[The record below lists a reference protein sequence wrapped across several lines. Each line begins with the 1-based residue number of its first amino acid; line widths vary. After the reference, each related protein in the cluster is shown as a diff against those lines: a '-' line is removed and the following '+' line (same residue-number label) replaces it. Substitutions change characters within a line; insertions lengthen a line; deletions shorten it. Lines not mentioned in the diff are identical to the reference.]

1 MPVVVV
7 VVDRAGI
14 VLEVSDHAAAVS
26 QNPRATIVGEPITK
40 FAAAAGATLEELT
53 TIRSSIADGTAG
65 SYTARRVLSGG
76 EEMSLSVVI
85 VPNAGPDGTV
95 TTLTMFAASSAIVS
109 GDRDARSQLLMD
121 ASRLLVGNLD
131 LDRTLASVVD
141 LLVPEWTDAC
151 ALLLLDERGAH
162 RLAAF
167 RHADPEL
174 EPSSRALFPTGELP
188 TRGGLLERVTHSG
201 EPLLIEEFT
210 LDHLAGVDPAF
221 VEAVAQLDHRS
232 MLIHPLTARG
242 GTIGA
247 LIATT
252 TRRSGRT
259 LTPDLAGLV
268 GTVSERAAQAIE
280 NARLVEELRGA
291 ESRFRAAFDHA
302 PIGIALMR
310 LDAQGK
316 ARYTTVNPAMST
328 IFGYEHDELV
338 GEPAASFTHPED
350 REEEARRWAWLVG
363 GDVGEVTSEKRHIR
377 PDGEVRWVRVQAAPV
392 EDEVFVAQYQDVTEQ
407 RRFQDQLEHLAS
419 HDALTGLFNRRR
431 FEEDLEQTLALVRR
445 HGDGAAVITLDIDNF
460 KHVNDTYG
468 HAIGDEL
475 LRACA
480 RALLDRTRL
489 TDIVGRL
496 GGDEFGV
503 ILLRAGGDEARA
515 VARTL
520 IEEIR
525 RVSLSVGERT
535 VRVTASA
542 GLRALEPG
550 EDRSA
555 GELLGEADMAMYDA
569 KERGRDR
576 LSIIRSGDQ
585 QPERVRA
592 RMLWSERIR
601 DALENEGGFV
611 LFEQP
616 ILRLATGEVDRSELL
631 IRMVGDSGEPIAPG
645 HFLPVAE
652 RYGQMQAID
661 RWVVH
666 SAIDLVAE
674 RRDAAAEMKV
684 EVNLSGESMTDA
696 AFVDY
701 IIAEIRNARIDPRCL
716 IFEVTETVAISNLDR
731 ARQLAR
737 RLSNLGCGFA
747 LDDFGAGF
755 ASFAYLKHLP
765 LDVIKID
772 GEFIR
777 HLPRSQHD
785 QVTVRAIVDIA
796 RGLGKETVAEFVED
810 QETLE
815 ALKRLGVDRAQGYHV
830 GRPRPASVHPAF
842 QSL

>member
-1 MPVVVV
+1 MFDAVGGRAALGISAARLHEAM
-7 VVDRAGI
+7 RAG
-14 VLEVSDHAAAVS
+14 
-26 QNPRATIVGEPITK
+26 
-40 FAAAAGATLEELT
+40 
-53 TIRSSIADGTAG
+53 
-65 SYTARRVLSGG
+65 
-76 EEMSLSVVI
+76 
-85 VPNAGPDGTV
+85 
-95 TTLTMFAASSAIVS
+95 
-109 GDRDARSQLLMD
+109 
-121 ASRLLVGNLD
+121 
-131 LDRTLASVVD
+131 
-141 LLVPEWTDAC
+141 
-151 ALLLLDERGAH
+151 ER
-162 RLAAF
+162 
-167 RHADPEL
+167 
-174 EPSSRALFPTGELP
+174 
-188 TRGGLLERVTHSG
+188 
-201 EPLLIEEFT
+201 
-210 LDHLAGVDPAF
+210 
-221 VEAVAQLDHRS
+221 
-232 MLIHPLTARG
+232 
-242 GTIGA
+242 
-247 LIATT
+247 
-252 TRRSGRT
+252 
-259 LTPDLAGLV
+259 
-268 GTVSERAAQAIE
+268 
-280 NARLVEELRGA
+280 
-291 ESRFRAAFDHA
+291 RFRAAFEHA
-302 PIGIALMR
+302 PIGIGIFRADPAGLV
-310 LDAQGK
+310 
-316 ARYTTVNPAMST
+316 RYIEVNPALCL
-328 IFGYEHDELV
+328 IAGYPRKELLSR
-338 GEPAASFTHPED
+338 PAPHFTHPDD
-350 REEEARRWAWLVG
+350 REAERQRLEWLLEGRIEEVSG
-363 GDVGEVTSEKRHIR
+363 EKRLVR
-377 PDGEVRWVRVQAAPV
+377 PDGDARWVQVRSAPLGDGTFVQ
-392 EDEVFVAQYQDVTEQ
+392 QLQDVTEH
-407 RRFQDQLEHLAS
+407 RRFQRELEHLAS
-419 HDALTGLFNRRR
+419 HDTLTGLLNRRR
-431 FEEDLEQTLALVRR
+431 FEEALEQALANVRR
-445 HGDGAAVITLDIDNF
+445 HGDEAAVLTLDIDNF

-468 HAIGDEL
+468 HPAGDEV
-475 LRACA
+475 LRAIA
-480 RALLDRTRL
+480 EALQGRTRA
-489 TDIVGRL
+489 TDRVARL

-503 ILLRAGGDEARA
+503 ILARTDSDGARA
-515 VARTL
+515 VA
-520 IEEIR
+520 EELLEAVRSAGVAIGDR
-525 RVSLSVGERT
+525 RI
-535 VRVTASA
+535 RVTASA
-542 GLRALEPG
+542 GLRSLDSE
-550 EDRSA
+550 ERA
-555 GELLGEADMAMYDA
+555 GAGDLLSEADMAMYDA

-830 GRPRPASVHPAF
+830 GRPRPASVHPVF